1 MAKQVPNELITT
13 KEQSTD
19 NQFLQIE
26 PLIRTIRGQQ
36 VLLDSDLAIL
46 YGVETKRL
54 NEQVKRNIERFPD
67 DFMFQLTKVELINL
81 KSQIATSSATNDSL
95 RSQIVT
101 LNTENYSI
109 RSQNATLN
117 EGTNLRSQIV
127 TSSHGG
133 VRYLPYAF
141 TENGIAM
148 LSSVLRSPIAIQV
161 NIRIMRAFTAMR
173 QFIAS
178 NAQIFQRLD
187 VMEQNQLAIVA
198 HQTETDHKLEEIF
211 RRLDSGNVQPHQGIF
226 YDGQIFDAY
235 TFINDRI
242 REATTRIILID
253 NYIDD
258 SVLTILS
265 KRADKV
271 TATVY
276 TKKPSAQLQ
285 LDIQKHNAQYPPID
299 IVTFDRSH
307 DRFLCIDETVYH
319 LGASIKDLSK
329 KWFAFNRMEMPTS
342 ELLQKI
348 Q

>member
-54 NEQVKRNIERFPD
+54 NQQVKRNIERFPE
-67 DFMFQLTKVELINL
+67 DFMFQLTQEEVICSRSQIATLNKGTNL
-81 KSQIATSSATNDSL
+81 RSQIATSSQEVSL
-95 RSQIVT
+95 K
-101 LNTENYSI
+101 
-109 RSQNATLN
+109 
-117 EGTNLRSQIV
+117 SQIV

-178 NAQIFQRLD
+178 NSQIFQRLD

-271 TATVY
+271 AATIY
-276 TKKPSAQLQ
+276 TKKTTAQLQ
-285 LDIQKHNAQYPPID
+285 LDIQKHNAQYPPISV
-299 IVTFDRSH
+299 IEFDRSH
-307 DRFLCIDETVYH
+307 DRFLCIDDTVYH
-319 LGASIKDLSK
+319 LGASIKDLGK
-329 KWFAFNRMEMPTS
+329 KWFAFNRMEMPTT

-348 Q
+348 QTTYKTPPS

>member
-1 MAKQVPNELITT
+1 MSKQVPNELITT

-46 YGVETKRL
+46 YGVETRQL
-54 NEQVKRNIERFPD
+54 NQQVKRNIERFPE

-81 KSQIATSSATNDSL
+81 KSQIATSSAIENSL

-101 LNTENYSI
+101 LNTNNHSL

-117 EGTNLRSQIV
+117 AGTNLKSQIV

-133 VRYLPYAF
+133 ARKLPYAF

-198 HQTETDHKLEEIF
+198 HQTETDHKLEEVF
-211 RRLDSGNVQPHQGIF
+211 RRLDSGNVHPHQGIF

-258 SVLTILS
+258 SVLTMLA
-265 KRADKV
+265 KRTDKV
-271 TATVY
+271 AATIY

-285 LDIQKHNAQYPPID
+285 LDIQKHNAQYPPIE
-299 IVTFDRSH
+299 IVEFDRSH

-319 LGASIKDLSK
+319 LGASIKDLGK
-329 KWFAFNRMEMPTS
+329 KWFAFNRMEMPTT
-342 ELLQKI
+342 ELLQKM
-348 Q
+348 